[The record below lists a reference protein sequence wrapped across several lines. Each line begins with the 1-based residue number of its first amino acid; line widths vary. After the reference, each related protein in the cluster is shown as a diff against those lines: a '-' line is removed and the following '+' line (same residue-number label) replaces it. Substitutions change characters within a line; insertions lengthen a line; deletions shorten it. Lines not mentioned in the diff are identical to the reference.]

1 MGGKQNMTED
11 RHDGENLRQENFSH
25 FVIKLSDESF
35 VICKRVVSINT
46 TGENRTTKFLKEYIE
61 EHKLDA
67 APLPG
72 WSFGFGDDCET
83 EASAGTETSTGQ
95 VRAMS
100 AQAGRF
106 SGQAGKFV
114 FNFYDD

>member
-1 MGGKQNMTED
+1 MTDDRQGSED
-11 RHDGENLRQENFSH
+11 SRPENFSH
-25 FVIKLSDESF
+25 FVIQLSDDSF
-35 VICKRVVSINT
+35 IICKRVITINT
-46 TGENRTTKFLKEYIE
+46 SNENRTTKFLKEYIS
-61 EHKLDA
+61 EHRLDA

-72 WSFGFGDDCET
+72 WSFGFGDDCDTKASTGT
-83 EASAGTETSTGQ
+83 EAATGQ